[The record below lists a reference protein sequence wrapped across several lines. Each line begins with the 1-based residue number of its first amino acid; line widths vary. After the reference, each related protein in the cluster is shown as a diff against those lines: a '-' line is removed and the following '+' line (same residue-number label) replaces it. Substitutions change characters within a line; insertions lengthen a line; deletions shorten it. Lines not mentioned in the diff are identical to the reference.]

1 MWPGPQIDDGPRGV
15 ARHGVLCH
23 NFNPAMHV
31 VAENILVSLLTSAR
45 GRVVRAHGQLASCKC
60 ASMMSTDYQAMVA
73 GQAGNWGVAVRMRM
87 PPAARGP
94 RKPRSLRGRG
104 EPHLRRR
111 RLKKDRLAIML
122 PRCCSYSKSGV
133 TLVALVT

>member
-1 MWPGPQIDDGPRGV
+1 MRRDGGVRGGGVSNTASSSVRISGISMWPGPQSDDGPRGV
-15 ARHGVLCH
+15 ARHGVPCH

-60 ASMMSTDYQAMVA
+60 ASMMSTDYQAMMA

-87 PPAARGP
+87 CPRPPGVHANHAA
-94 RKPRSLRGRG
+94 
-104 EPHLRRR
+104 
-111 RLKKDRLAIML
+111 
-122 PRCCSYSKSGV
+122 
-133 TLVALVT
+133 